1 MYCTYI
7 DRDSLAQYHIILHI
21 AEKGYKSQSQGLVRP
36 PPSSPKLVNCIVMSH
51 LLIHPIVL
59 TISSI
64 ASLKPYLSGTGQGTI
79 V

>member
-1 MYCTYI
+1 
-7 DRDSLAQYHIILHI
+7 
-21 AEKGYKSQSQGLVRP
+21 
-36 PPSSPKLVNCIVMSH
+36 MSH